1 MRKIVIL
8 SLILILILSAFY
20 NCFAFEIGKK
30 DIVSIGSCETYFKYK
45 GKPNH
50 VEFVIYENNGKQ
62 YPAYCLNPELNGIG
76 TGGVGNY
83 SVNVYE
89 KLKNVNAW
97 RAIVNGFPYKTLAEL
112 GVQSKE
118 EAFTATKA
126 AVYTMMFNR
135 NTNDYEPLDSEGA
148 QRAYNAYLKIV
159 NDARNCIEPFE
170 ENIQISISAD
180 TDYWMVDNEDKEF
193 TSKIYTLNTKISSG
207 KYAIQLEGNLAEGL
221 KLTDINNIEK
231 NEFEIGE
238 KFKISI
244 PIENLINT
252 GNFTINAET
261 TIESKP
267 ILYGKTTIE
276 GTQDYAISG
285 YMYEDSKDV
294 YKESYIENKTKLIIV
309 KKEYGTENR
318 LSGVKF
324 NIFDENKNIVKE
336 NLITDKNGEIIV
348 EKMIPGK
355 YYISEVETLSGY
367 NLYPE
372 LIEVEI
378 DFNEEFTIVVNNSKT
393 EITKIDKVEEKTEV
407 TSQYTESV
415 YNVENNNTIRKLP
428 ITGF

>member
-20 NCFAFEIGKK
+20 NCCAFEIGKK
-30 DIVSIGSCETYFKYK
+30 DIVSIGTCETYFKYK

-180 TDYWMVDNEDKEF
+180 TDYWMVDNKNNLEF
-193 TSKIYTLNTKISSG
+193 A
-207 KYAIQLEGNLAEGL
+207 KYL
-221 KLTDINNIEK
+221 NNINIPIWIRQVLVPGYTDDKFDLQKLKAFINSLSNVEK
-231 NEFEIGE
+231 VEILPYHNLG
-238 KFKISI
+238 KFKWDELGDKYEL
-244 PIENLINT
+244 ENVVPPSQEDI
-252 GNFTINAET
+252 IRAEQ
-261 TIESKP
+261 
-267 ILYGKTTIE
+267 ILGI
-276 GTQDYAISG
+276 
-285 YMYEDSKDV
+285 
-294 YKESYIENKTKLIIV
+294 
-309 KKEYGTENR
+309 
-318 LSGVKF
+318 
-324 NIFDENKNIVKE
+324 
-336 NLITDKNGEIIV
+336 
-348 EKMIPGK
+348 
-355 YYISEVETLSGY
+355 
-367 NLYPE
+367 
-372 LIEVEI
+372 
-378 DFNEEFTIVVNNSKT
+378 
-393 EITKIDKVEEKTEV
+393 
-407 TSQYTESV
+407 
-415 YNVENNNTIRKLP
+415 
-428 ITGF
+428 

>member
-20 NCFAFEIGKK
+20 NCCAFEIGKK
-30 DIVSIGSCETYFKYK
+30 DIVSIGTCETYFKYK

-180 TDYWMVDNEDKEF
+180 TDYWMVDNENKEF
-193 TSKIYTLNTKISSG
+193 ASKIYTLNTKISSG

-244 PIENLINT
+244 PVENLINS

-336 NLITDKNGEIIV
+336 NLITDKNGEITV

>member
-135 NTNDYEPLDSEGA
+135 NTNDYEALDSEGA

-180 TDYWMVDNEDKEF
+180 TDHWMVDNENKEF
-193 TSKIYTLNTKISSG
+193 ASKIYTLNTKISSG

-244 PIENLINT
+244 PIENLINS

-324 NIFDENKNIVKE
+324 NIFDETKNIVKE

>member
-180 TDYWMVDNEDKEF
+180 TDYWMVDNENKEF
-193 TSKIYTLNTKISSG
+193 ASKIYTLNTKISSG

-244 PIENLINT
+244 PIENLINS

-378 DFNEEFTIVVNNSKT
+378 DFNELFTIVVNNSKT